1 MKAKEYNFKYS
12 YLYPLLGVLLYFILS
27 LMFFYLIE
35 VKFEFMQLNNTL
47 YLLLFIFLIEAILHA
62 NAALEIKI
70 PALTF
75 ILEFAVYLFAIIIF
89 SGRYQG
95 LNSIFTLNN
104 LDLFFFWGFSIFIWY
119 QAAEICRLFEYFRK
133 DFDKIYDR
141 SSENWNL
148 EEFRRLLDYPIIWP
162 RLTRKIS
169 WLNLPLF
176 IIWAAVGEM
185 NSTIIV
191 LTILFLVIEVFLLA
205 LAYLDKKTV
214 DWRVNR
220 IKEPAAIKSG
230 WRKFLLF
237 FIIFALLLAFLLPAN
252 YQPLP
257 MDRINSFLAQRLA
270 LTEMPEME
278 QGENLPKNLSSGEV
292 PNKAEEEESP
302 LVEILF
308 IIIQVALTL
317 LLGFVFLSLIL
328 FLIKSELSKIK
339 NLPQF
344 FKVFYSFLIKAL
356 KDIFIS
362 VKEINFNLSSSWR
375 KRREKKKDRMNI
387 KKEAKNL
394 KNIDLSGESN
404 SIIIRIYNSL
414 LKLLSLKGMGKD
426 PAATPYEYSSYLQD
440 KYQDLKEEIN
450 NLTDIFV
457 ESAYSDHSLGK
468 NAVKAAKSIW
478 KILKKRFS

>member
-1 MKAKEYNFKYS
+1 M
-12 YLYPLLGVLLYFILS
+12 GVLLYFILS
-27 LMFFYLIE
+27 LLFFYLIE
-35 VKFEFMQLNNTL
+35 VKFEFMQLNNIL
-47 YLLLFIFLIEAILHA
+47 YLLFFIFLVEAIFHTS
-62 NAALEIKI
+62 AALEVKI

-75 ILEFAVYLFAIIIF
+75 IVEFGVYLFAVILF

-95 LNSIFTLNN
+95 LDSIFVLAN
-104 LDLFFFWGFSIFIWY
+104 LDLFLFWIFSIFIWY
-119 QAAEICRLFEYFRK
+119 QTAELSRLFEYFRK

-148 EEFRRLLDYPIIWP
+148 DEFRRLLDYPIIWP
-162 RLTRKIS
+162 RLTQKVS

-176 IIWAAVGEM
+176 ILWAAVGEI
-185 NSTIIV
+185 NFTFIT
-191 LTILFLVIEVFLLA
+191 LTVLFLVIEIFLLA
-205 LAYLDKKTV
+205 LTYLDKKTI

-220 IKEPAAIKSG
+220 IKEPAAIKNG
-230 WRKFLLF
+230 WRKFLLV
-237 FIIFALLLAFLLPAN
+237 FIISALLLAFLLPAN

-257 MDRINSFLAQRLA
+257 MDRINSWLGQKLA
-270 LTEMPEME
+270 LTEMPELE
-278 QGENLPKNLSSGEV
+278 QGERLPENYGSGEQLEEV
-292 PNKAEEEESP
+292 EEEESR
-302 LVEILF
+302 LIEILF
-308 IIIQVALTL
+308 IVIQIA
-317 LLGFVFLSLIL
+317 LIL
-328 FLIKSELSKIK
+328 VFGLFFLALIAFLIKSELTKIR

-344 FKVFYSFLIKAL
+344 FKAFYSFLIQAF
-356 KDIFIS
+356 KDIFS
-362 VKEINFNLSSSWR
+362 AVREMNFNFSSSWQQ
-375 KRREKKKDRMNI
+375 RREKKKDKKTI
-387 KKEAKNL
+387 KKEAKDL

-457 ESAYSDHSLGK
+457 ESAYSDHSLGE

-478 KILKKRFS
+478 KILKKKI

>member
-1 MKAKEYNFKYS
+1 MKAREYNFKYS
-12 YLYPLLGVLLYFILS
+12 YFYPFLGVLLYFILS

-35 VKFEFMQLNNTL
+35 VKFEFMHLNNIL
-47 YLLLFIFLIEAILHA
+47 YLLFFIFLVEAIFHT
-62 NAALEIKI
+62 NAALEVKI

-75 ILEFAVYLFAIIIF
+75 IVEFGVYLFAVIFF

-95 LNSIFTLNN
+95 LDSIFVLAN
-104 LDLFFFWGFSIFIWY
+104 LDLFLFWLFSIFIWY
-119 QAAEICRLFEYFRK
+119 QTAELSRIFEYFRK

-148 EEFRRLLDYPIIWP
+148 DEFRRLLDYPIIWP
-162 RLTRKIS
+162 RLTQKIS

-176 IIWAAVGEM
+176 ILWAAVGEM
-185 NSTIIV
+185 NFTFIT
-191 LTILFLVIEVFLLA
+191 LTVLFLVIEVFLLA
-205 LAYLDKKTV
+205 LTYLDKKTV

-230 WRKFLLF
+230 WRKFLLV
-237 FIIFALLLAFLLPAN
+237 FIISALLLAFLLPAN

-257 MDRINSFLAQRLA
+257 MDRINSWLSQKLA
-270 LTEMPEME
+270 LTEMPELE
-278 QGENLPKNLSSGEV
+278 QSERLPENLNSREQLAEV
-292 PNKAEEEESP
+292 EEEESR
-302 LVEILF
+302 LIEILF
-308 IIIQVALTL
+308 IVIQIILIL
-317 LLGFVFLSLIL
+317 VFGLFFLALIL
-328 FLIKSELSKIK
+328 FLIKSELTKIR

-344 FKVFYSFLIKAL
+344 FKAFYSFLIQAL
-356 KDIFIS
+356 QDILTA
-362 VKEINFNLSSSWR
+362 VKEVNFNFSSSWKR
-375 KRREKKKDRMNI
+375 RREKNKNKKTI
-387 KKEAKNL
+387 KKETKDL
-394 KNIDLSGESN
+394 KNIDLSGESS

-426 PAATPYEYSSYLQD
+426 PASTPYEYSSYLQD

-457 ESAYSDHSLGK
+457 ESAYSDHSLGE

-478 KILKKRFS
+478 KILKKKI

>member
-1 MKAKEYNFKYS
+1 
-12 YLYPLLGVLLYFILS
+12 
-27 LMFFYLIE
+27 MFFYLLE

-47 YLLLFIFLIEAILHA
+47 YLLLFIFLIEAILHS
-62 NAALEIKI
+62 NAALEVKI

-75 ILEFAVYLFAIIIF
+75 IVEFAFYLLAIIVF

-95 LNSIFTLNN
+95 LDSIFQLHN
-104 LDLFFFWGFSIFIWY
+104 LDLFGFWIFSIFIWY
-119 QAAEICRLFEYFRK
+119 QTDELSRLFEYFRK

-141 SSENWNL
+141 SSDNWNL
-148 EEFRRLLDYPIIWP
+148 DEFRRLLDYPIIWP
-162 RLTRKIS
+162 KLTQKVS

-176 IIWAAVGEM
+176 ILWAVMGEM
-185 NSTIIV
+185 NSFYIT
-191 LTILFLVIEVFLLA
+191 LTILFLIIEIFLLA
-205 LAYLDKKTV
+205 LTYLDKKRV
-214 DWRVNR
+214 DWKVNR
-220 IKEPAAIKSG
+220 IKESPAIKNG
-230 WRKFLLF
+230 WLRFLLI
-237 FIIFALLLAFLLPAN
+237 FIISALMLAFLLPAN

-257 MDRINSFLAQRLA
+257 MDRINSFLSQRLA

-278 QGENLPKNLSSGEV
+278 QGENLSENYGSGEL
-292 PNKAEEEESP
+292 PEETEEEESR
-302 LVEILF
+302 LIEILF
-308 IIIQVALTL
+308 VIIQIALTV
-317 LLGFVFLSLIL
+317 VFGLFFLALIL
-328 FLIKSELSKIK
+328 FLIKSELAKIK

-344 FKVFYSFLIKAL
+344 FKAFYRFLIQAL
-356 KDIFIS
+356 QDIFNT
-362 VKEINFNLSSSWR
+362 VKEINFNLGSSW
-375 KRREKKKDRMNI
+375 KQRREKKKDKKTS
-387 KKEAKNL
+387 KKELKDL

-457 ESAYSDHSLGK
+457 ESAYSDHSLGE

-478 KILKKRFS
+478 KILKKKI

>member
-1 MKAKEYNFKYS
+1 MKAKEYNFKYR
-12 YLYPLLGVLLYFILS
+12 YLYPLMGVLLYFILS
-27 LMFFYLIE
+27 LMFFYLVE

-47 YLLLFIFLIEAILHA
+47 YLLFFLFLVEAVLHS
-62 NAALEIKI
+62 NAALEVKI

-75 ILEFAVYLFAIIIF
+75 VLEFAVYLFAVIIF

-95 LNSIFTLNN
+95 LDSILTLNN
-104 LDLFFFWGFSIFIWY
+104 LDLFSFWIFSIFVWY
-119 QAAEICRLFEYFRK
+119 QTAELCRLLEYFRK

-141 SSENWNL
+141 SSDNWNL
-148 EEFRRLLDYPIIWP
+148 DEFRRLLDYPVIWP
-162 RLTRKIS
+162 RLTQKVS

-176 IIWAAVGEM
+176 LFWAALGEM
-185 NSTIIV
+185 NSTFIA
-191 LTILFLVIEVFLLA
+191 LTVLFLVIEVFLLA
-205 LAYLDKKTV
+205 LTYLDKKTV

-220 IKEPAAIKSG
+220 IKEPAAIKRG
-230 WRKFLLF
+230 WRKFLLL
-237 FIIFALLLAFLLPAN
+237 FIISALLLAFLLPAN

-257 MDRINSFLAQRLA
+257 MDRINSFIVQRLA

-278 QGENLPKNLSSGEV
+278 PGENLPENLNSGEV
-292 PNKAEEEESP
+292 PDEVEEEESP
-302 LVEILF
+302 LIEILF
-308 IIIQVALTL
+308 ILIQIALAL
-317 LLGFVFLSLIL
+317 LLGFVLLALTL
-328 FLIKSELSKIK
+328 FLIKSELTKIK

-344 FKVFYSFLIKAL
+344 FKAFYSFLIGAF
-356 KDIFIS
+356 KDIFTT
-362 VKEINFNLSSSWR
+362 VKEINFNLSSSWK
-375 KRREKKKDRMNI
+375 KRREKKKNKKSN
-387 KKEAKNL
+387 KKEAKDI
-394 KNIDLSGESN
+394 KKIDLSGEGN

-457 ESAYSDHSLGK
+457 ESAYSDHSLGE

-478 KILKKRFS
+478 KILKKKI

>member
-1 MKAKEYNFKYS
+1 MKAKEYNFKYN

-47 YLLLFIFLIEAILHA
+47 YLLFFIFLIEAILHA
-62 NAALEIKI
+62 NAAQELKI

-95 LNSIFTLNN
+95 LDSILTLNN
-104 LDLFFFWGFSIFIWY
+104 LDLFLFWGFSIFIWY
-119 QAAEICRLFEYFRK
+119 QTAELCRLLEYFRK

-148 EEFRRLLDYPIIWP
+148 EEFRRLLDYPVIWP
-162 RLTRKIS
+162 RLTQKIS
-169 WLNLPLF
+169 WLNLSLF

-205 LAYLDKKTV
+205 LTYLDKKTV

-237 FIIFALLLAFLLPAN
+237 FIISALLLAFLLPAN

-270 LTEMPEME
+270 LTEMPEINPE
-278 QGENLPKNLSSGEV
+278 ANLPENSNSGKV
-292 PNKAEEEESP
+292 PSAVEDEES
-302 LVEILF
+302 LLIEILF

-317 LLGFVFLSLIL
+317 FLGFILLALIL

-344 FKVFYSFLIKAL
+344 FKSFYTFLIKAL
-356 KDIFIS
+356 KDIFAS
-362 VKEINFNLSSSWR
+362 VKEMNFNLSSSWK
-375 KRREKKKDRMNI
+375 KRREKKKNKKLN
-387 KKEAKNL
+387 KKEVKDI

-414 LKLLSLKGMGKD
+414 LKLLSLKGIGKD

-457 ESAYSDHSLGK
+457 ESAYSNHSLGE

-478 KILKKRFS
+478 KILKKKI

>member
-1 MKAKEYNFKYS
+1 
-12 YLYPLLGVLLYFILS
+12 
-27 LMFFYLIE
+27 
-35 VKFEFMQLNNTL
+35 MQLNNIL
-47 YLLLFIFLIEAILHA
+47 YLLFFIFLVEAIFHT
-62 NAALEIKI
+62 NAALEVKI

-75 ILEFAVYLFAIIIF
+75 IVEFGVYLFAVILF

-95 LNSIFTLNN
+95 LDSIFVLAN
-104 LDLFFFWGFSIFIWY
+104 LDLFLFWIFSIFIWY
-119 QAAEICRLFEYFRK
+119 QTAELSRLFEYFRK

-148 EEFRRLLDYPIIWP
+148 DEFRRLLDYPIIWP
-162 RLTRKIS
+162 RLTQKVS

-176 IIWAAVGEM
+176 ILWAAVGEI
-185 NSTIIV
+185 NFTFIT
-191 LTILFLVIEVFLLA
+191 LTVLFLVIEIFLLA
-205 LAYLDKKTV
+205 LTYLDKKTI

-220 IKEPAAIKSG
+220 IKEPAAIKNG
-230 WRKFLLF
+230 WRKFLLV
-237 FIIFALLLAFLLPAN
+237 FIISALLLAFLLPAN

-257 MDRINSFLAQRLA
+257 MDRINSWLGQKLA
-270 LTEMPEME
+270 LTEMPELE
-278 QGENLPKNLSSGEV
+278 QGERLPENYGSGEQLEEV
-292 PNKAEEEESP
+292 EEEESR
-302 LVEILF
+302 LIEILF
-308 IIIQVALTL
+308 IVIQIA
-317 LLGFVFLSLIL
+317 LIL
-328 FLIKSELSKIK
+328 VFGLFFLALIAFLIKSELTKIR

-344 FKVFYSFLIKAL
+344 FKAFYSFLIQAF
-356 KDIFIS
+356 KDIFS
-362 VKEINFNLSSSWR
+362 AVREMNFNFSSSWQQ
-375 KRREKKKDRMNI
+375 RREKKKDKKTI
-387 KKEAKNL
+387 KKEAKDL

-457 ESAYSDHSLGK
+457 ESAYSDHSLGE

-478 KILKKRFS
+478 KILKKKI

>member
-1 MKAKEYNFKYS
+1 MKAREYNFKYS
-12 YLYPLLGVLLYFILS
+12 YFYPFMGVLLYFILS
-27 LMFFYLIE
+27 LLFFYLIE
-35 VKFEFMQLNNTL
+35 VKFKFMQLNNIL
-47 YLLLFIFLIEAILHA
+47 YLLFFIFLVEAIFHT
-62 NAALEIKI
+62 NAALEVKI

-75 ILEFAVYLFAIIIF
+75 IVEFGVYLFAVILF

-95 LNSIFTLNN
+95 LDSIFVLAN
-104 LDLFFFWGFSIFIWY
+104 LDLFLFWIFSIFIWY
-119 QAAEICRLFEYFRK
+119 QTAELSRLFEYFRK

-148 EEFRRLLDYPIIWP
+148 DEFRRLLDYPIIWP
-162 RLTRKIS
+162 RLTQKVS

-176 IIWAAVGEM
+176 ILWAAVGEI
-185 NSTIIV
+185 NFTFIT
-191 LTILFLVIEVFLLA
+191 LTVLFLVIEIFLLA
-205 LAYLDKKTV
+205 LTYLDKKTI

-230 WRKFLLF
+230 WRKFLLV
-237 FIIFALLLAFLLPAN
+237 FIVSALFLAFLLPVN

-257 MDRINSFLAQRLA
+257 MDRINSWLGQKLA
-270 LTEMPEME
+270 LTEMPELE
-278 QGENLPKNLSSGEV
+278 QGERLPENLSSREQLEEV
-292 PNKAEEEESP
+292 EEEESR
-302 LVEILF
+302 LIEILF
-308 IIIQVALTL
+308 IVIQIA
-317 LLGFVFLSLIL
+317 LIL
-328 FLIKSELSKIK
+328 VFGLFFLALIAFLIKSELTKIR

-344 FKVFYSFLIKAL
+344 FKAFYSFLIQAF
-356 KDIFIS
+356 KDIFS
-362 VKEINFNLSSSWR
+362 AVREMNFNFSSSWQQ
-375 KRREKKKDRMNI
+375 RREKKKDKNTI
-387 KKEAKNL
+387 KKEAKDL

-457 ESAYSDHSLGK
+457 ESAYSDHSLGE

-478 KILKKRFS
+478 KILKKKI

>member
-1 MKAKEYNFKYS
+1 MKAREYNFKYS
-12 YLYPLLGVLLYFILS
+12 YFYPFMGVLLYFILS
-27 LMFFYLIE
+27 LLFFYLIE
-35 VKFEFMQLNNTL
+35 VKFEFMQLNNIL
-47 YLLLFIFLIEAILHA
+47 YLLFFIFLVEAIFHT
-62 NAALEIKI
+62 NAALEVKI

-75 ILEFAVYLFAIIIF
+75 IVEFGVYLFAVILF

-95 LNSIFTLNN
+95 LDSIFVLAN
-104 LDLFFFWGFSIFIWY
+104 LDLFLFWIFSIFIWY
-119 QAAEICRLFEYFRK
+119 QTAELSRLFEYFRK

-148 EEFRRLLDYPIIWP
+148 DEFRRLLDYPIIWP
-162 RLTRKIS
+162 RLTQKVS

-176 IIWAAVGEM
+176 ILWAAVGEI
-185 NSTIIV
+185 NFTFIT
-191 LTILFLVIEVFLLA
+191 LTVLFLVIEIFLLA
-205 LAYLDKKTV
+205 LTYLDKKTI

-220 IKEPAAIKSG
+220 IKEPAAIKNG
-230 WRKFLLF
+230 WRKFLLV
-237 FIIFALLLAFLLPAN
+237 FIISALLLAFLLPAN

-257 MDRINSFLAQRLA
+257 MDRINSWLGQKLA
-270 LTEMPEME
+270 LTEMPELE
-278 QGENLPKNLSSGEV
+278 QGERLPENYGSGEQLEEV
-292 PNKAEEEESP
+292 EEEESR
-302 LVEILF
+302 LIEILF
-308 IIIQVALTL
+308 IVIQIA
-317 LLGFVFLSLIL
+317 LIL
-328 FLIKSELSKIK
+328 VFGLFFLALIAFLIKSELTKIR

-344 FKVFYSFLIKAL
+344 FKAFYSFLIQAF
-356 KDIFIS
+356 KDIFS
-362 VKEINFNLSSSWR
+362 AVREMNFNFSSSWQQ
-375 KRREKKKDRMNI
+375 RREKKKDKKTI
-387 KKEAKNL
+387 KKEAKDL

-457 ESAYSDHSLGK
+457 ESAYSDHSLGE

-478 KILKKRFS
+478 KILKKKI